1 MFFLLSTIENLTPA
15 RVYDIKNKGSYAS
28 ISDEYFKQGELK
40 TDRQIP
46 TGDLDMVRAMLLS
59 KVFSGSPTRIYDA
72 LNHNKHQKLTIN
84 VIKMIA
90 ENHPGYMRSDMYN
103 LDSFIN
109 DIRNKNFA
117 PIPKIIL
124 DKLITS
130 YNVGNCDIDD
140 ESYDKLLEEYLAMH
154 GESNRPYL
162 RQQQSS
168 NVNDVVGT
176 LPKVYLSPRE
186 NQKSYD
192 DWLRSKLVTPSTRVI
207 VQPKFDGC
215 SVAYD
220 AMTDEYFTRGDYDN
234 GESVNVTNLFKGY
247 FKPENFASY
256 NTQAIKCEAIMCHEV
271 YKDLGLHLKYKRP
284 RDVVSGTLT
293 SQNAEM
299 AKYITLVP
307 LRVYENDNLFVSDE
321 LGEMSLYTT
330 AHNKEGINEFI
341 STILENGAT
350 VKYNDATYSIDGV
363 VVSTVDDEDANIDKE
378 VAIKILNNIKE
389 TKLLRIDYQYGKT
402 GKITPVG
409 ILEPVMFDN
418 VTVDHVGLSTL
429 SRVKDMTLRYNDTVR
444 IVYNIVP
451 YMIDSY
457 HDGNMLIPI
466 PTKCPIC
473 GAELN
478 FKTLK
483 TVRCTNP
490 QCSGLKVG
498 MIHRYCEKLKMMGI
512 AKNTLTKLFEAGL
525 VQCIGDLY
533 RLTPEILLTLDGYK
547 DKSAANICTSIRNAS
562 QNIPLDRFMGALPIK
577 DISAKTW
584 RLIINAKFP
593 NDEMKAVNTYQ
604 YHITQ
609 GTVDSFMMECV
620 PDYVY
625 GFSTNTYAA
634 VREGLTLYWDEIKD
648 VIQYISFDVLTAIS
662 KPTKG
667 RVTLTG
673 TRDEKLINYLTEK
686 GYEVDD
692 FSSKTIA
699 LVIPNRG
706 YVSSKV
712 VKARKNNIPVYTIE
726 EAYEKLQ

>member
-1 MFFLLSTIENLTPA
+1 MT
-15 RVYDIKNKGSYAS
+15 
-28 ISDEYFKQGELK
+28 
-40 TDRQIP
+40 
-46 TGDLDMVRAMLLS
+46 
-59 KVFSGSPTRIYDA
+59 
-72 LNHNKHQKLTIN
+72 
-84 VIKMIA
+84 
-90 ENHPGYMRSDMYN
+90 
-103 LDSFIN
+103 
-109 DIRNKNFA
+109 
-117 PIPKIIL
+117 
-124 DKLITS
+124 
-130 YNVGNCDIDD
+130 
-140 ESYDKLLEEYLAMH
+140 
-154 GESNRPYL
+154 
-162 RQQQSS
+162 
-168 NVNDVVGT
+168 
-176 LPKVYLSPRE
+176 KVYLSPRE
-186 NQKSYD
+186 NQKSYS
-192 DWLRSKLVTPSTRVI
+192 DWLKVKQVSLNGTI
-207 VQPKFDGC
+207 VAQPKFDGC

-220 AMTDEYFTRGDYDN
+220 VLTNQYFTRGDYVN
-234 GESVNVTNLFKGY
+234 GESINVTSLFKGY
-247 FKPENFASY
+247 FGESDEHPGAFHPEVVQ
-256 NTQAIKCEAIMCHEV
+256 TVKCEAIMADEIF
-271 YKDLGLHLKYKRP
+271 KELGLHHRYKRA
-284 RDVVSGTLT
+284 RDVVSATLT
-293 SQNAEM
+293 SQNVEL

-307 LRVYENDNLFVSDE
+307 LKTYSNGKLYVAKRLMDLSIMTEAGNL
-321 LGEMSLYTT
+321 
-330 AHNKEGINEFI
+330 EGINEFVNK
-341 STILENGAT
+341 ILEDGAT
-350 VKYNDATYSIDGV
+350 VQFDNGTYAIDGV
-363 VVSTVDDEDANIDKE
+363 VVSSLRNPDMMDSSIDKE
-378 VAIKILNNIKE
+378 VAIKILNNVKE
-389 TKLLRIDYQYGKT
+389 TKLLRIDFQYGKT

-429 SRVKDMTLRYNDTVR
+429 SRVKNLTLRYNDTVR

-451 YMIDSY
+451 YLIDSY

-512 AKNTLTKLFEAGL
+512 ANNTLTKLFEAGL

-533 RLTPEILLTLDGYK
+533 RLTPEMLLRLDGYK
-547 DKSAANICTSIRNAS
+547 DKSAMNICTSIRNAS
-562 QNIPLDRFMGALPIK
+562 QNIPLDRFMGALPVK

-584 RLIINAKFP
+584 RLVINAKFP
-593 NDEMKAVNTYQ
+593 NNEMLAVNKYK
-604 YHITQ
+604 YHIEN

-634 VREGLTLYWDEIKD
+634 IREGLTLYWDEIRD
-648 VIQYISFDVLTAIS
+648 VIQYISFDTLTKVS

-699 LVIPNRG
+699 LVIPNKG

-726 EAYEKLQ
+726 EAYEQLQ

>member
-1 MFFLLSTIENLTPA
+1 MVTKEELEEIIAKYNRGEDTGYTDEE
-15 RVYDIKNKGSYAS
+15 YD
-28 ISDEYFKQGELK
+28 
-40 TDRQIP
+40 R
-46 TGDLDMVRAMLLS
+46 M
-59 KVFSGSPTRIYDA
+59 
-72 LNHNKHQKLTIN
+72 
-84 VIKMIA
+84 
-90 ENHPGYMRSDMYN
+90 
-103 LDSFIN
+103 
-109 DIRNKNFA
+109 
-117 PIPKIIL
+117 
-124 DKLITS
+124 
-130 YNVGNCDIDD
+130 
-140 ESYDKLLEEYLAMH
+140 LEEYLAMH

-176 LPKVYLSPRE
+176 LTKVYLSPRE
-186 NQKSYD
+186 NQKSYS
-192 DWLRSKLVTPSTRVI
+192 DWLKVKQVSLNGTI
-207 VQPKFDGC
+207 VAQPKFDGC

-220 AMTDEYFTRGDYDN
+220 VLTNQYFTRGDYVN
-234 GESVNVTNLFKGY
+234 GESINVTSLFKGY
-247 FKPENFASY
+247 FGESDEHPGAFHPEVVQ
-256 NTQAIKCEAIMCHEV
+256 TVKCEAIMADEIF
-271 YKDLGLHLKYKRP
+271 KELGLHHRYKRA
-284 RDVVSGTLT
+284 RDVVSATLT
-293 SQNAEM
+293 SQNVEL

-307 LRVYENDNLFVSDE
+307 LKTYSNGKLYVAKRLMDLSIMTEAGNL
-321 LGEMSLYTT
+321 
-330 AHNKEGINEFI
+330 EGINEFVNK
-341 STILENGAT
+341 ILEDGAT
-350 VKYNDATYSIDGV
+350 VQFDNGTYAIDGV
-363 VVSTVDDEDANIDKE
+363 VVSSLRNPDMMDSSIDKE
-378 VAIKILNNIKE
+378 VAIKILNNVKE
-389 TKLLRIDYQYGKT
+389 TKLLRIDFQYGKT

-429 SRVKDMTLRYNDTVR
+429 SRVKNLTLRYNDTVR

-451 YMIDSY
+451 YLIDSY

-512 AKNTLTKLFEAGL
+512 ANNTLTKLFEAGL

-533 RLTPEILLTLDGYK
+533 RLTPEMLLRLDGYK
-547 DKSAANICTSIRNAS
+547 DKSAMNICTSIRNAS
-562 QNIPLDRFMGALPIK
+562 QNIPLDRFMGALPVK

-584 RLIINAKFP
+584 RLVINAKFP
-593 NDEMKAVNTYQ
+593 NNEMLAVNKYK
-604 YHITQ
+604 YHIEN

-634 VREGLTLYWDEIKD
+634 IREGLTLYWDEIRD
-648 VIQYISFDVLTAIS
+648 VIQYISFDTLTKVS

-699 LVIPNRG
+699 LVIPNKG

-726 EAYEKLQ
+726 EAYEQLQ